1 MFHIKNTPRVPDQ
14 GAAGDFFRF
23 AQLTNR
29 NERQDRYFQHL
40 LWNGVDPVGCD
51 ITRADGVD
59 GDPLAG
65 AFLGERLREAY
76 VAHLRG
82 GIIRLADLTFLAIDR
97 GNTDDPAKT
106 SLAHAFDQPGG
117 SC

>member
-1 MFHIKNTPRVPDQ
+1 MSGRTVIFST
-14 GAAGDFFRF
+14 
-23 AQLTNR
+23 
-29 NERQDRYFQHL
+29 HL
-40 LWNGVDPVGCD
+40 LWNGLDHVGCD

-76 VAHLRG
+76 VARLRG
-82 GIIRLADLTFLAIDR
+82 GIIRLADLTFLVIDR

-106 SLAHAFDQPGG
+106 SLAHTFDHRVGHVEQRVLMPQRLRQAPVKSVG
-117 SC
+117 